1 MAVIPEIIKTLDSF
15 NSVRLGEMDNVKLMD
30 RNDTKYLLPANR
42 IPDLLIVMQ
51 KRYRVL
57 EINST
62 RISSYETLYLDTPD
76 FIFFNQHVTERTGR
90 VKVRY
95 RSYKSTGITFLE
107 IKKKS
112 KKNRTIKWRMENSL
126 SGSFFDENAIGFVN
140 SHIKFDCKDLKP
152 VLLNSFKRMTF
163 VGFDTPERVTIDLDL
178 SFSSTEGGNSIGLPL
193 ISVVELK
200 SEGPASRSPFS
211 AIIKQFSSYPTGF
224 SKYCIGCAMLYDLPL
239 KNSLKPNILL
249 INRIE
254 NEYNGYLSA

>member
-1 MAVIPEIIKTLDSF
+1 MEVISEILKILDSF

-42 IPDLLIVMQ
+42 IPDLLLLMQ

-57 EINST
+57 EINNI
-62 RISSYETLYLDTPD
+62 RISSYDTLYLDTPD
-76 FIFFNQHVTERTGR
+76 FTLFNQHVTGRPGR

-95 RSYKSTGITFLE
+95 RSYKSTGNTFLE
-107 IKKKS
+107 IKKKT
-112 KKNRTIKWRMENSL
+112 KKDRTVKWRMENSS
-126 SGSFFDENAIGFVN
+126 SGSSFDENTIGFVN
-140 SHIKFDCKDLKP
+140 SHIKFNCNDLKP
-152 VLLNSFKRMTF
+152 VLSNSFKRMTF
-163 VGFDTPERVTIDLDL
+163 VGFDTPERITIDLDL
-178 SFSSTEGGNSIGLPL
+178 SFSSISGNNRIGLPL

-211 AIIKQFSSYPTGF
+211 GIIKQFSSYPTGF
-224 SKYCIGCAMLYDLPL
+224 SKYCIGCVMLYDLPL